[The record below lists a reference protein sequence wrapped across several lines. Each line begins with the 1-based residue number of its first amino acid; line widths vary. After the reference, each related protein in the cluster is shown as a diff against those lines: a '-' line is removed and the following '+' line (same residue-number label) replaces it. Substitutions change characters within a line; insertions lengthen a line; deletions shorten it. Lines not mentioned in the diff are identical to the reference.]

1 MDYIGRSMRPVVLLL
16 VLAACSPAPAPVA
29 SSPEDP
35 SNPRAAEGIDP
46 TLAVRT
52 MPASAAASGSAATA
66 YQCPM
71 HPEVTSDHPG
81 RCPKCGMNL
90 VPKK

>member
-1 MDYIGRSMRPVVLLL
+1 MSQHNSSGDQPGGVPHDLTP
-16 VLAACSPAPAPVA
+16 PAPAPVA

>member
-1 MDYIGRSMRPVVLLL
+1 MDYIGAPMRIALLL
-16 VLAACSPAPAPVA
+16 LGLAACSPAPAPV
-29 SSPEDP
+29 SREPTDP
-35 SNPRAAEGIDP
+35 SNPNAAEGVDP
-46 TLAVRT
+46 VAAVHT
-52 MPASAAASGSAATA
+52 MPTATAAASAFT
-66 YQCPM
+66 CPM